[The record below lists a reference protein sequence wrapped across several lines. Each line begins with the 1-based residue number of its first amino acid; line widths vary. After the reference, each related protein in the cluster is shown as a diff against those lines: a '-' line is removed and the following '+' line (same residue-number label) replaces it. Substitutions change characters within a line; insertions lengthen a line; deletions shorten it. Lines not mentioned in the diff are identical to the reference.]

1 MMTNMIKEVRFLL
14 DQLNLKVTLK
24 QSQKGSHKK
33 SNSVTLILTQNYVS
47 LITLATSVLLFVVK
61 RGVTGLTLS
70 LATML
75 KEMSRETITKMSS
88 SQMQAHQVLS
98 KSGVH
103 D

>member
-47 LITLATSVLLFVVK
+47 LITLAT
-61 RGVTGLTLS
+61 
-70 LATML
+70 
-75 KEMSRETITKMSS
+75 
-88 SQMQAHQVLS
+88 
-98 KSGVH
+98 
-103 D
+103 